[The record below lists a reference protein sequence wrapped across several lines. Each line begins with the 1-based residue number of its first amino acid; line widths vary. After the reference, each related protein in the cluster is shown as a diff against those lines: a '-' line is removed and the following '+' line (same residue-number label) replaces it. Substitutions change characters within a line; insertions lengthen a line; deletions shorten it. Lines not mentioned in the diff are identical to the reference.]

1 MQSQMPK
8 FVVFW
13 LPDRTD
19 AVKKEI
25 EISGAL
31 GLNFKLSAVRLVP
44 GSLGLPLHGAVAV
57 LIARQVDMQD
67 PAPIMALL
75 SSSSCVP
82 LDALLKSVDTGTIHG
97 WPMLVEPRGS
107 SRRCDVVDGG
117 VEFDKIYKDLT
128 DAGLVPPAQF
138 QPGVFDSPIFGDDL
152 RSSLS
157 TPEQR
162 RAVQLFGWM
171 WHREA
176 TVGVVDLNDKNGPVH
191 LDASVPGTGGT
202 KLYMNIA
209 AGTSTVM
216 NPYHVLAT
224 KGYAP
229 RAYNLSV
236 MPARLAETMAANAV
250 PMNVVFAFLL
260 TCQKLIG
267 PE

>member
-1 MQSQMPK
+1 MPSAS
-8 FVVFW
+8 
-13 LPDRTD
+13 T
-19 AVKKEI
+19 
-25 EISGAL
+25 SSSAL
-31 GLNFKLSAVRLVP
+31 YDSLP
-44 GSLGLPLHGAVAV
+44 GSLGLPLHGAVV
-57 LIARQVDMQD
+57 LLSARQVDMQD

-82 LDALLKSVDTGTIHG
+82 LDAILKSVDMATVDG
-97 WPMLVEPRGS
+97 WRMLVESRGS
-107 SRRCDVVDGG
+107 SRRRDVVGG
-117 VEFDKIYKDLT
+117 GAEFDSIYKDLA
-128 DAGLVPPAQF
+128 DAGLVPPAQL
-138 QPGVFDSPIFGDDL
+138 QPGFFEWAIFGGDI

-176 TVGVVDLNDKNGPVH
+176 TVGVVDLNDKNVPVH

-202 KLYMNIA
+202 KVYMNIA

-229 RAYNLSV
+229 SAYNLSV
-236 MPARLAETMAANAV
+236 MPARLAETMVANAV
-250 PMNVVFAFLL
+250 PMHVVVLAFLL